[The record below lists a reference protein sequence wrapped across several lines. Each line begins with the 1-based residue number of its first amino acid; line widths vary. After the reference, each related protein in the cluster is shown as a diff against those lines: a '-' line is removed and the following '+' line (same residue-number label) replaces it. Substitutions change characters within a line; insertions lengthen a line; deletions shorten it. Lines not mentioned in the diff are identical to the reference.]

1 MLKLT
6 VSGQYKRDHKM
17 ILKRGWNVGSLKTV
31 LDVLLNEEKLDRKY
45 HDHELS
51 GNYVGYTD
59 GLPSDSLQNW
69 LRESRNKTVKKQNG
83 AWNLRGGL
91 PRKRSQIPKGMVIWR
106 ERRFYVCS
114 RSAGTQRD
122 R

>member
-6 VSGQYKRDHKM
+6 VSGQYKRDHKT

-51 GNYVGYTD
+51 GNYVGYRECHIESDWLLIYKIAD
-59 GLPSDSLQNW
+59 GELMLQRTGSHSDL
-69 LRESRNKTVKKQNG
+69 
-83 AWNLRGGL
+83 
-91 PRKRSQIPKGMVIWR
+91 
-106 ERRFYVCS
+106 F
-114 RSAGTQRD
+114 
-122 R
+122 

>member
-6 VSGQYKRDHKM
+6 VSGQYKRDHKT

-51 GNYVGYTD
+51 GNYVGYRECHIE
-59 GLPSDSLQNW
+59 SDWLLIYRIANGQLKLQRTGSHSD
-69 LRESRNKTVKKQNG
+69 L
-83 AWNLRGGL
+83 
-91 PRKRSQIPKGMVIWR
+91 
-106 ERRFYVCS
+106 F
-114 RSAGTQRD
+114 
-122 R
+122 

>member
-17 ILKRGWNVGSLKTV
+17 ILKRCWNVGSLKTV

-51 GNYVGYTD
+51 GNYVGYRECHIESDWLLIYKIAD
-59 GLPSDSLQNW
+59 GKLKLQRTGSHND
-69 LRESRNKTVKKQNG
+69 L
-83 AWNLRGGL
+83 
-91 PRKRSQIPKGMVIWR
+91 
-106 ERRFYVCS
+106 F
-114 RSAGTQRD
+114 
-122 R
+122 

>member
-31 LDVLLNEEKLDRKY
+31 LDVLLNEVKLDRKY

-51 GNYVGYTD
+51 GNYVGYRECHIESDWLLIYKIAD
-59 GLPSDSLQNW
+59 GQLKLQRTGSHSDLF
-69 LRESRNKTVKKQNG
+69 G
-83 AWNLRGGL
+83 
-91 PRKRSQIPKGMVIWR
+91 
-106 ERRFYVCS
+106 
-114 RSAGTQRD
+114 
-122 R
+122 

>member
-51 GNYVGYTD
+51 GNYVGYRECHIESDWLLIYKIAD
-59 GLPSDSLQNW
+59 GQLKLQITGSHSDLF
-69 LRESRNKTVKKQNG
+69 G
-83 AWNLRGGL
+83 
-91 PRKRSQIPKGMVIWR
+91 
-106 ERRFYVCS
+106 
-114 RSAGTQRD
+114 
-122 R
+122 

>member
-6 VSGQYKRDHKM
+6 VSGQYKRDHKT

-51 GNYVGYTD
+51 GNYVGYRECHIESDWLLIYKVAD
-59 GLPSDSLQNW
+59 GQLKLQRTGSHSDL
-69 LRESRNKTVKKQNG
+69 
-83 AWNLRGGL
+83 
-91 PRKRSQIPKGMVIWR
+91 
-106 ERRFYVCS
+106 F
-114 RSAGTQRD
+114 
-122 R
+122 

>member
-6 VSGQYKRDHKM
+6 VSGQYKRDHKT

-51 GNYVGYTD
+51 GNYVGYRECHIESDWLLIYKIAD
-59 GLPSDSLQNW
+59 GQLKLQRTGSHSDL
-69 LRESRNKTVKKQNG
+69 
-83 AWNLRGGL
+83 
-91 PRKRSQIPKGMVIWR
+91 
-106 ERRFYVCS
+106 F
-114 RSAGTQRD
+114 
-122 R
+122 

>member
-6 VSGQYKRDHKM
+6 VRGQYKRDHKT

-51 GNYVGYTD
+51 GNYVGYRECHIESDWLLIYKIAD
-59 GLPSDSLQNW
+59 GQLKLQRTGSHSDL
-69 LRESRNKTVKKQNG
+69 
-83 AWNLRGGL
+83 
-91 PRKRSQIPKGMVIWR
+91 
-106 ERRFYVCS
+106 F
-114 RSAGTQRD
+114 
-122 R
+122 